1 MRGNSASKNVYVAVC
16 VVLNVLFVELFMC
29 SREDT
34 VYLAESL
41 LCVSGALGPSSLL
54 QWHKRRFDVQRPST
68 SSSMRESHVPKNT
81 SYSHI
86 RSYLSSLKRFC
97 LKNELNKWRS
107 EGALLVGTSSCVCV
121 CVRVC
126 ARVCVQHLKDKG
138 CSIPLYVDG
147 FWLLQ
152 ISLLIR
158 ISNRGEQQQP
168 AAITKTQTSPYR
180 DLKEQIS
187 K

>member
-1 MRGNSASKNVYVAVC
+1 M
-16 VVLNVLFVELFMC
+16 
-29 SREDT
+29 
-34 VYLAESL
+34 
-41 LCVSGALGPSSLL
+41 
-54 QWHKRRFDVQRPST
+54 
-68 SSSMRESHVPKNT
+68 
-81 SYSHI
+81 
-86 RSYLSSLKRFC
+86 
-97 LKNELNKWRS
+97 
-107 EGALLVGTSSCVCV
+107 CVCA
-121 CVRVC
+121 CVL
-126 ARVCVQHLKDKG
+126 HLKDKG

-187 K
+187 KLLQRDFFFFFVLTSRNEKKHKR

>member
-1 MRGNSASKNVYVAVC
+1 M
-16 VVLNVLFVELFMC
+16 
-29 SREDT
+29 
-34 VYLAESL
+34 
-41 LCVSGALGPSSLL
+41 
-54 QWHKRRFDVQRPST
+54 
-68 SSSMRESHVPKNT
+68 
-81 SYSHI
+81 
-86 RSYLSSLKRFC
+86 
-97 LKNELNKWRS
+97 
-107 EGALLVGTSSCVCV
+107 CV

-187 K
+187 KLLRRDVCFVFLF